1 MVTSLSFVSLVETTL
16 YNLLPWTSVWGPP
29 PCRAASISHR
39 MCWSGLAPWS
49 SEPLCGPHSYPQA
62 SAARSYTS
70 LHLLLSIKPQ
80 QLGTEGLRLCTL
92 YILIRGHCE
101 WCYFPGC
108 LCWDSIKTSHY
119 RHQALPLV
127 YAGTKETGFQTELLA
142 PLELQAF
149 FLVTHGLRW
158 CTLEGVMDFCIQEN
172 LDLLP
177 SKLYGERA
185 IKIKILLVAMSAVID

>member
-1 MVTSLSFVSLVETTL
+1 MTSLSIVSLVETKL
-16 YNLLPWTSVWGPP
+16 YNLLPWTPVWGPS
-29 PCRAASISHR
+29 PCRAMACRAAPTSHR

-49 SEPLCGPHSYPQA
+49 SEPLCGSPSYPQA

-70 LHLLLSIKPQ
+70 LHLLFSIKPQ

-92 YILIRGHCE
+92 CVLIRGHCE

-108 LCWDSIKTSHY
+108 LCWDSIKISLY

-142 PLELQAF
+142 HLELQAF
-149 FLVTHGLRW
+149 FLVTASG
-158 CTLEGVMDFCIQEN
+158 GV
-172 LDLLP
+172 
-177 SKLYGERA
+177 A
-185 IKIKILLVAMSAVID
+185 